1 MFGGTGSNRDV
12 RPENL
17 SHRRHRE
24 EKVGP
29 SSPSWP
35 VPHKPK
41 REQES
46 WTRSWCE
53 SAAGSR
59 WSPATYPHIGL
70 LIPLRSL
77 S

>member
-1 MFGGTGSNRDV
+1 MSGGTGSNRDV
-12 RPENL
+12 RPESL

-24 EKVGP
+24 EKVVP

-53 SAAGSR
+53 SAAVAGNLVEVYLAKR
-59 WSPATYPHIGL
+59 VWV
-70 LIPLRSL
+70 RDR
-77 S
+77 